1 MIQRLHHIPII
12 LLSVFWAAGCA
23 HFSETFTESPGS
35 GASGSGYYLEKA
47 DNLIQK
53 DELQLAAGYLEIAR
67 QLDTENK
74 KISLKI
80 NMVKDEIFKK
90 ADHHFKKGSAALE
103 RHDRSSACEEFLTV
117 LRYFPEHKAALN
129 SLKNKIH
136 PETHFTYSIQKG
148 DTPRTIAEKVYNNAD
163 LAFLVE
169 YFIPAEK
176 QGGEAS
182 LCLIHL
188 PVLEKK
194 WIQHPRR
201 ETVTITSVKSKPDD
215 EKDDQKRALAKQLFE
230 KGKYEKVIPLT
241 QEMVEK
247 KPDDPEVMKL
257 YNYSCYYQGKLLFK
271 KKQFIPAMK
280 MLNQVTMEL
289 TEMDRLKSD
298 LRIAMQ
304 NQSEIHYRRGV
315 TFFVNEDLEKAIAE
329 WEKTLA
335 LAPENQKARKA
346 MENARNLLQKLEG
359 VQ

>member
-12 LLSVFWAAGCA
+12 LLSVLWISGCA
-23 HFSETFTESPGS
+23 HFSEMLTEPPGS
-35 GASGSGYYLEKA
+35 GVPGSGYYLEKA
-47 DNLIQK
+47 DNLIQE
-53 DELQLAAGYLEIAR
+53 DELPLAISYLEIAR
-67 QLDTENK
+67 QLDPENK
-74 KISLKI
+74 KIPLKI

-103 RHDRSSACEEFLTV
+103 RHDQSAACKEFLTV

-129 SLKNKIH
+129 SLKNKVS
-136 PETHFTYSIQKG
+136 PETHFTYSVQKG
-148 DTPRTIAEKVYNNAD
+148 DTSRTIAEKVYKNAD

-176 QGGEAS
+176 QEGEES

-201 ETVTITSVKSKPDD
+201 ETPTTSTMKSRSDN
-215 EKDDQKRALAKQLFE
+215 EKDNLKRALAKQLFE
-230 KGKYEKVIPLT
+230 KGNYNKVIPIT
-241 QEMVEK
+241 QAMIEK
-247 KPDDPEVMKL
+247 NPDDPEVMKL
-257 YNYSCYYQGKLLFK
+257 YNYSCYYEGKNLFK

-280 MLNQVTMEL
+280 MLSQVTMDL
-289 TEMDRLKSD
+289 KGIDQLKSD

-304 NQSEIHYRRGV
+304 NQSEIYYRRGV

-329 WEKTLA
+329 WEKALA

-346 MENARNLLQKLEG
+346 IENASNLLQKLEG